1 MNPRV
6 EMGLY
11 ERIPS
16 TKKAAS
22 LSISRRQL
30 FGIALA
36 VVAGLS
42 AYLIAADLTLAAR
55 YTLAIFAVAIT
66 LWITEA
72 IPLVAT
78 AMVILFLEIILL
90 GLPGGPLGLENT
102 GYRIFLQPLFAPA
115 VVLMLGGIVLSSA
128 LNKHGLDVI
137 FAAAVLRV
145 LPKTSGAVLA
155 GFMVVTAF
163 LSMWMS
169 NTAAT
174 ALMLAI
180 LMPALKNLSDD
191 DPLRGA
197 LVLSIPFSANLGGM
211 ATPVGTPPNAI
222 AIGALSQIGVRIG
235 FLEWIKVS
243 LPLTIVLLII
253 TWLALMRI
261 YPPKSRVVKVNMR
274 EVGQLNRTNIF
285 ILVILSLTILLWL
298 TTDLHGI
305 PEAAIAIIPIII
317 FLASRV
323 LERQDFNALDW
334 DVLIVIGGGLSLSTA
349 FEQSGLSDV
358 IVNLMQTGLLPL
370 WQLILLAGTMSVLLS
385 TIISHTA
392 AISLLMPLVISMGG
406 AAVIPVAMGAALA
419 SSAGLGLPVS
429 NAPNTLAYSTGLL
442 SNKDMAKCG
451 LFLSFVGTLL
461 ITVLMLLW
469 YGGEYLIP

>member
-1 MNPRV
+1 
-6 EMGLY
+6 
-11 ERIPS
+11 
-16 TKKAAS
+16 
-22 LSISRRQL
+22 
-30 FGIALA
+30 
-36 VVAGLS
+36 
-42 AYLIAADLTLAAR
+42 
-55 YTLAIFAVAIT
+55 
-66 LWITEA
+66 
-72 IPLVAT
+72 
-78 AMVILFLEIILL
+78 
-90 GLPGGPLGLENT
+90 
-102 GYRIFLQPLFAPA
+102 
-115 VVLMLGGIVLSSA
+115 MLGGIVLSSA